1 MTVKEIQSEELAQI
15 LADAKKPV
23 LVDFWAPWCGP
34 CRALGPVVEEVSGE
48 MAGELD
54 FYKMNVDDNYDYAMQ
69 NKIVSIPTVMIFK
82 DGKVAHRM
90 VGALPKASLVD
101 EIRAHI

>member
-1 MTVKEIQSEELAQI
+1 MSVKEIRSEELSQI
-15 LADAKKPV
+15 LAAAQKPV

-48 MAGELD
+48 LAGELD
-54 FYKMNVDDNYDYAMQ
+54 FYKMNVAMQ

-90 VGALPKASLVD
+90 VGALPKDALIK

>member
-1 MTVKEIQSEELAQI
+1 MSVKEIQSEELSQI
-15 LADAKKPV
+15 LAAAQKPV

-48 MAGELD
+48 LAGALD
-54 FYKMNVDDNYDYAMQ
+54 FYQLNLDDNYAVALP
-69 NKIVSIPTVMIFK
+69 NKIGSIPTVMIIK

-90 VGALPKASLVD
+90 VGALPKDALIK

>member
-1 MTVKEIQSEELAQI
+1 MSVKEIQSEELSQI
-15 LADAKKPV
+15 LAAAQKPV

-48 MAGELD
+48 LAGELD
-54 FYKMNVDDNYDYAMQ
+54 FYKMNVDDNYDFAMQ

-90 VGALPKASLVD
+90 VGALPKDTLIK